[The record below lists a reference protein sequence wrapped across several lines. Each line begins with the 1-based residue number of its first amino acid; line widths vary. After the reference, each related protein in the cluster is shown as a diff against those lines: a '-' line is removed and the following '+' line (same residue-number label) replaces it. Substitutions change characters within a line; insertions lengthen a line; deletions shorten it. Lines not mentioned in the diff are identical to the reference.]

1 MNRELEKCKTC
12 SRWDHDKHR
21 MRNKLYC
28 TFACDERIKH
38 QNKIATDYNAS
49 VEREMRGKK
58 NDTRERT
65 RSVDAV
71 DDVCKTSVCH
81 LQVS

>member
-12 SRWDHDKHR
+12 SRWDHSNHR

-28 TFACDERIKH
+28 MFSCDERIKH
-38 QNKIATDYNAS
+38 QSRIAAEYNAS

-58 NDTRERT
+58 NDTDRM
-65 RSVDAV
+65 DN
-71 DDVCKTSVCH
+71 
-81 LQVS
+81 QP

>member
-58 NDTRERT
+58 NECVQKRNP
-65 RSVDAV
+65 
-71 DDVCKTSVCH
+71 
-81 LQVS
+81 L